1 VSPRWT
7 GRQERSLPLAI
18 EIDIEDLQLA
28 ERVGRMIS
36 ERPGLRLTLATDG
49 AEPDLTITDVTTERA
64 SVLRAIVLTDR
75 AGVVDALQAGA
86 LGVLADD
93 CDGEA
98 LHAAIRSAMQGLTTV
113 SAEFRT
119 LVVDEGH
126 ALGALPDDVYDIGPP
141 AVDLTARELEV
152 LHLLAEGASNK
163 LIARRLEI
171 TPLTAKFHVASI
183 VAKLGAIGRT
193 DAVAKAMRLGLV
205 MI

>member
-36 ERPGLRLTLATDG
+36 EPPGLRLTLATDG

-64 SVLRAIVLTDR
+64 SGLRAIVLTDR

-93 CDGEA
+93 CDGET

-119 LVVDEGH
+119 LVVDGGH

-171 TPLTAKFHVASI
+171 TPHTAKFHVASI

-193 DAVAKAMRLGLV
+193 DAVAKAMRQGLV